1 VASHGLT
8 VEEYREKIRSEI
20 ERSKVINTMVRSR
33 VHIEPLEVEALYY
46 ERFGNQPVGG
56 EEVHLR
62 HILVASKPQAPRSR
76 SEACQMVEEGAERI
90 RSGAADF
97 PTVASEISDANPGR
111 GGDLGW
117 IHSRDLAGWMAPL
130 VHDLEP
136 GQISRVAETRFG
148 CNLLQLV
155 ERRKFEPVT
164 FEQAKPR
171 LEAILMREKMEEEYT
186 KWVESLREQ
195 TYIEKKTGFFV
206 GDAS

>member
-1 VASHGLT
+1 
-8 VEEYREKIRSEI
+8 
-20 ERSKVINTMVRSR
+20 
-33 VHIEPLEVEALYY
+33 
-46 ERFGNQPVGG
+46 
-56 EEVHLR
+56 
-62 HILVASKPQAPRSR
+62 
-76 SEACQMVEEGAERI
+76 
-90 RSGAADF
+90 
-97 PTVASEISDANPGR
+97 
-111 GGDLGW
+111 
-117 IHSRDLAGWMAPL
+117 MAPL